1 MELLSIKNQIQ
12 KAIDMW
18 NFSMVERLYQN
29 NFEAFDEL
37 KSEYISFLYNTSQLN
52 KLYEILITIEHKP
65 AWWINEAISFESL
78 KTNLNKLLDSKD
90 NGGGIVQKSYLLTI

>member
-37 KSEYISFLYNTSQLN
+37 KSEYISFL
-52 KLYEILITIEHKP
+52 
-65 AWWINEAISFESL
+65 
-78 KTNLNKLLDSKD
+78 
-90 NGGGIVQKSYLLTI
+90 